1 MRRKENNMIYVFVD
15 FVLAGVNVIIG
26 IATFNTPMHGTFNF
40 AVAGF
45 CVGLGVATLI
55 NDLMG

>member
-1 MRRKENNMIYVFVD
+1 MIYVFVD